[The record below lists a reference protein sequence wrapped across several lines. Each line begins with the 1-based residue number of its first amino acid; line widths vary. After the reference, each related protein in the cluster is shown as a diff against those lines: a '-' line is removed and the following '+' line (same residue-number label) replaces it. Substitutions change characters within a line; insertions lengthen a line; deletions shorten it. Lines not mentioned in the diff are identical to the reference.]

1 MTDRELKEF
10 NKRLNKIKQLGI
22 YVPKEMTPK
31 SKIRG
36 VYGFF
41 VKVDENYICFY
52 IGKSN
57 DIFLRMLGK
66 NSHLNDYLRG
76 VRKTDV
82 HKKIE
87 KYLNDGYEIEIRI
100 LQKIDYIGDSFEKD
114 ANRLALAELQELV
127 NYQDMDGCQKQL
139 SEAVKEKYE
148 RIEWESTHQSN
159 SNIMY

>member
-1 MTDRELKEF
+1 MTDRELNEF
-10 NKRLNKIKQLGI
+10 NRRLNKIKELGI
-22 YVPKEMTPK
+22 YVPKEMTPE

-41 VKVDENYICFY
+41 VKLDVNNTCFY

-57 DIFLRMLGK
+57 NIFLRIFG
-66 NSHLNDYLRG
+66 NTSHLNDYLRDI
-76 VRKTDV
+76 RRTDV

-87 KYLNDGYEIEIRI
+87 KYLNDGHEIEIKI

-127 NYQDMDGCQKQL
+127 KYQDMGGCQEQL
-139 SEAVKEKYE
+139 SEAVKERYE
-148 RIEWESTHQSN
+148 RIEWER
-159 SNIMY
+159 IFKPFKI